1 MQTQV
6 SVLLHFVL
14 VKGVNYPLRNIGKL
28 VKARL
33 KKSDSKASWYAEG
46 VGSVS
51 STNKPDA
58 QLFKHERHYWHSSY
72 FVPRCCTRTWHAC
85 RHYLW
90 NIKQQH
96 ANHAES
102 VLGFRPDDDK

>member
-33 KKSDSKASWYAEG
+33 KNVTAKRRDTLKVWAR
-46 VGSVS
+46 SVVPTNQTRNFS
-51 STNKPDA
+51 STSDTTDILRILCHDA
-58 QLFKHERHYWHSSY
+58 LQEHD
-72 FVPRCCTRTWHAC
+72 TRADIIC
-85 RHYLW
+85 E
-90 NIKQQH
+90 I
-96 ANHAES
+96 
-102 VLGFRPDDDK
+102 